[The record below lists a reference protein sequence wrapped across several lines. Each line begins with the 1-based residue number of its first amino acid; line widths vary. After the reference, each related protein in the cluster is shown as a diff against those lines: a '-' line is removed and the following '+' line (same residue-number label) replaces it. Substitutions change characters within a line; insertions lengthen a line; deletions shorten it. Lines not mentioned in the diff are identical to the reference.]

1 MSLGAYAGMMV
12 MKLTSTS
19 DVASENCDAE
29 SYISSVY
36 DLGVSFP
43 RTR

>member
-12 MKLTSTS
+12 MKFASTS

-29 SYISSVY
+29 SFHISSVY
-36 DLGVSFP
+36 DFGLSFP
-43 RTR
+43 